1 MPRRNKEFYIL
12 CGLFKAWHNCSLH
25 KYHSFYALNNN
36 KDLEKFK
43 MKMKLSSVPGGWSDF
58 ENSHKDL
65 FDGFFS
71 MLGLEKKG
79 ITHTIEKHAL
89 FLCSDSVGRCSSLYL
104 LHNINTV
111 CSFYCFRKK
120 QSPSI
125 SCS

>member
-1 MPRRNKEFYIL
+1 MNWGKYGINSSLCSQDPEKLHPFVTVKHNNIVIPYQCQEEIRNSIFFVDYSKHGITVHYT
-12 CGLFKAWHNCSLH
+12 

-79 ITHTIEKHAL
+79 ITHT
-89 FLCSDSVGRCSSLYL
+89 
-104 LHNINTV
+104 N
-111 CSFYCFRKK
+111 
-120 QSPSI
+120 
-125 SCS
+125 